1 MIEKQRWNGQ
11 GHIIYNGMIA
21 MQNENALPIIKKN
34 LQDENFD
41 TIIEIGTAFGGFGLF
56 LFENK
61 GDQCKFITYDILD
74 RVSSYKQYEQIDFR
88 KKDVFHNTQK
98 IADLIINGGK
108 VALFCD
114 GGNKI
119 KEVNTFAKYLKNG
132 DNIFAHDYCV
142 NRGVFM
148 ERVFNINWNW
158 CEITYNDIETACLQ
172 NNIITVDADLSFESL
187 WFRGVKS
194 G

>member
-1 MIEKQRWNGQ
+1 MTENIKWNGQ

-61 GDQCKFITYDILD
+61 GDQCNFITYDILD

-88 KKDVFHNTQK
+88 KKDVFHNTQE